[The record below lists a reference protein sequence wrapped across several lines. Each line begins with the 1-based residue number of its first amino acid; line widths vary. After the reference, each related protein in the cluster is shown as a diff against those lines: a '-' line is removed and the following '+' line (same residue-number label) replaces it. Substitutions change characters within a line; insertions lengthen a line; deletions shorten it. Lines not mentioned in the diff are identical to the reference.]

1 MPPVRPQVLNDV
13 FQQAADQA
21 RQKLPNL
28 THNQQVC
35 ILYLCVQRAYINR
48 RSVCR
53 FLLVVIVALL
63 L

>member
-28 THNQQVC
+28 TQNQQVR
-35 ILYLCVQRAYINR
+35 I
-48 RSVCR
+48 SM
-53 FLLVVIVALL
+53 FDD
-63 L
+63 